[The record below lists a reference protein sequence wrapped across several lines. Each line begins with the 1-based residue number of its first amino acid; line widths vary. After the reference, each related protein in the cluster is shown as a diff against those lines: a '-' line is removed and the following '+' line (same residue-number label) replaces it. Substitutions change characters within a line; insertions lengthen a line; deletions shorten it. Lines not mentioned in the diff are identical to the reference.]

1 MAFLFTMA
9 KIAHLLVIFENPFFP
24 IKNLHDNLKK
34 YLQIK
39 YKKVGKN
46 HQLLLKFEIL
56 KLIYF

>member
-34 YLQIK
+34 YLPIQKLRFVIF
-39 YKKVGKN
+39 VNSLKN
-46 HQLLLKFEIL
+46 CQFYIV
-56 KLIYF
+56 